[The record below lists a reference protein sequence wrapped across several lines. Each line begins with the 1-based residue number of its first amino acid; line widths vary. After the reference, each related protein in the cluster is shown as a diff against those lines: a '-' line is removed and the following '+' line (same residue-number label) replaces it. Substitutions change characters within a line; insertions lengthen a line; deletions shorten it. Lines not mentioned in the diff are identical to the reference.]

1 MVSYAIITGASS
13 GFGAAIAR
21 VLAEEGFGLIL
32 LARRKDRLEALQQQ
46 LLGINPNVI
55 THCLDVRDGK
65 AVEQWC
71 NQVDSSIKERVEV
84 LVNNAGLAAGRN
96 TIDEGLLSDW
106 EEMIDTN
113 LKGLLYVTKAVL
125 PWMKIRNTGIIINIT
140 SIAGKEAYPQGNV
153 YCATKAAVDHLT
165 KSMRID
171 LLPHGIRV
179 SSIAPGAAE
188 TEFSLVRFKGDLKAA
203 QAVYQGFQPL
213 VAQDIAETVRFI
225 VTRPPHVSIHD
236 LIIMPSAQASA
247 THFRR
252 D

>member
-55 THCLDVRDGK
+55 THCLDVRDVK

-188 TEFSLVRFKGDLKAA
+188 TEFSLVRFKGDSKAA
-203 QAVYQGFQPL
+203 KAVYQGFQPL

-236 LIIMPSAQASA
+236 LVIMPAAQASA

>member
-1 MVSYAIITGASS
+1 
-13 GFGAAIAR
+13 
-21 VLAEEGFGLIL
+21 
-32 LARRKDRLEALQQQ
+32 
-46 LLGINPNVI
+46 
-55 THCLDVRDGK
+55 LDVRDVK
-65 AVEQWC
+65 AVEQWS
-71 NQVDSSIKERVEV
+71 QQLPSSIQQRTTV

-96 TIDEGLLSDW
+96 TLDEGVIGDW

-125 PWMKIRNTGIIINIT
+125 PWMKDQKCGTIVNIT

-165 KSMRID
+165 KSMRMD
-171 LLPHGIRV
+171 LLPHGIKV

-188 TEFSLVRFKGDLKAA
+188 TEFSLVRFKGDSRAA
-203 QAVYQGFQPL
+203 KAVYQGFQPL
-213 VAQDIAETVRFI
+213 VAQDIAETLRFI

-236 LIIMPSAQASA
+236 VVIMPSAQASA
-247 THFRR
+247 TQFRR

>member
-1 MVSYAIITGASS
+1 MVNYAIITGASS
-13 GFGAAIAR
+13 GFGAAMAR
-21 VLAEEGFGLIL
+21 VLAEEGYGLVL
-32 LARRKDRLEALQQQ
+32 LARRVERLQALQEE
-46 LLGINPNVI
+46 LKSLGPKVL
-55 THCLDVRDGK
+55 TYGLDVRDVK
-65 AVEQWC
+65 AVEQWS
-71 NQVDSSIKERVEV
+71 QQLPSSIQQRTTV

-96 TIDEGLLSDW
+96 TLDEGVIGDW

-125 PWMKIRNTGIIINIT
+125 PWMKDQKCGTIVNIT

-165 KSMRID
+165 KSMRMD
-171 LLPHGIRV
+171 LLPHGIKV

-188 TEFSLVRFKGDLKAA
+188 TEFSLVRFKGDSRAA
-203 QAVYQGFQPL
+203 KAVYQGFQPL
-213 VAQDIAETVRFI
+213 VAQDIAETLRFI

-236 LIIMPSAQASA
+236 VVIMPSAQASA
-247 THFRR
+247 TQFRR